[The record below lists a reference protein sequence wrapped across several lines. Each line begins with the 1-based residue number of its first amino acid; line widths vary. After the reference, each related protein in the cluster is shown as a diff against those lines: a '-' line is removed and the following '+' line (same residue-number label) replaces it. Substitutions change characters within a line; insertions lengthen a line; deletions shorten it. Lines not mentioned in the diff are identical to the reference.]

1 MNSNKFIFLLF
12 TLIFLTT
19 CGKDDSV
26 NCECEKLPNA
36 DFTISQG
43 LGWNEDR
50 RYFESDT
57 FLDYE
62 IKVEAINTLSSY
74 NWTLGLDPSSWDS
87 KSVELDFTDNFGDIE
102 VTLIGEWTPNN
113 DCFPN
118 DNGMDTVSKTF
129 HIVSVWES
137 LFLGN
142 YSGFCESTPNE
153 IFNISIK
160 LDSNG
165 LIGWIENL
173 PNGCNTEEWDLLIGG
188 STYKHFLMPD
198 YIPGIPCSLPKGFGS
213 LGDDNKTLTIE
224 YEIWDQATNT
234 KISDKFIGTKI

>member
-57 FLDYE
+57 FLGSG
-62 IKVEAINTLSSY
+62 IKMEAINSLTSY
-74 NWTLGLDPSSWDS
+74 GWMIGLDPSSWDT
-87 KSVELDFTDNFGDIE
+87 KFVELGFSGNSGDVE

-118 DNGMDTVSKTF
+118 DNGVDTVSKTF
-129 HIVSVWES
+129 HIVSDWHSSPVFGEYQGYSES
-137 LFLGN
+137 KPDEL
-142 YSGFCESTPNE
+142 
-153 IFNISIK
+153 FNI
-160 LDSNG
+160 
-165 LIGWIENL
+165 LIEHSVSFAWVKNL
-173 PNGCNTEEWDLLIGG
+173 PNSCHINDDELSI
-188 STYKHFLMPD
+188 SITYKHFIMPD
-198 YIPGIPCSLPKGFGS
+198 YVAYPICPLPKGFGS
-213 LGDDNKTLTIE
+213 LADDNKTLTIE
-224 YEIWDQATNT
+224 YEIWDPATST
-234 KISDKFIGTKI
+234 KVSDKFIGTKI